1 LSIILYFKKFV
12 IQISAKIALLVREC
26 RIKRFSSLAAGGGIG
41 KARTGGELPK
51 SCEVS
56 HETTPPLAPNCLL
69 HAGIFFFSPKSIS
82 NVFFFLFICLNL
94 QLLTPLKLRWSHI
107 DLLFVRWTNQKEV
120 EQIMSEKNGV
130 EFLWKQL
137 LISKQ
142 IIEESNPKIIVVNNS
157 FARKLLGF
165 DKSIKNGQVF
175 DIWMGFDFK
184 FDNKIGTYR
193 ITNNEILNGTP
204 VFFTS
209 MLTGQ
214 RALDNGSYERLIWHI
229 NYVKDRV

>member
-1 LSIILYFKKFV
+1 M
-12 IQISAKIALLVREC
+12 
-26 RIKRFSSLAAGGGIG
+26 
-41 KARTGGELPK
+41 
-51 SCEVS
+51 
-56 HETTPPLAPNCLL
+56 
-69 HAGIFFFSPKSIS
+69 
-82 NVFFFLFICLNL
+82 
-94 QLLTPLKLRWSHI
+94 RWSHI